1 MKKSIGKYE
10 VELTGSMVMV
20 KVNGELVGAREVNPN
35 DAVAGFNT
43 IYKTLEKVS
52 LSKDL
57 TIS

>member
-10 VELTGSMVMV
+10 LELTGSMVTI
-20 KVNGELVGAREVNPN
+20 KVNGELMGAKEVNPN
-35 DAVAGFNT
+35 EAVNGFNT

>member
-10 VELTGSMVMV
+10 LELTGSMVTV
-20 KVNGELVGAREVNPN
+20 KVNGELVGAKEVNPN
-35 DAVAGFNT
+35 EAIDGFNT

>member
-1 MKKSIGKYE
+1 
-10 VELTGSMVMV
+10 
-20 KVNGELVGAREVNPN
+20 VNGELVGAREVNPN
-35 DAVAGFNT
+35 EAISGFNT

>member
-10 VELTGSMVMV
+10 FELTGSMVTV

-35 DAVAGFNT
+35 EAISGFNT

>member
-1 MKKSIGKYE
+1 MGKYE
-10 VELTGSMVMV
+10 LELTGSMVMIR
-20 KVNGELVGAREVNPN
+20 VNGELMGAKEVNPN
-35 DAVAGFNT
+35 EAISGFNT